1 MRCEKHGEYDERKVT
16 IFGKEIMMDCPSC
29 TEEKLNEER
38 KKEIEENKNA
48 ITKEMERK
56 NIEPIFYGATL
67 ENYIVENAEQKKAK
81 EAIEKLIEE
90 RKGKII
96 MLGKNGTG
104 KTHLAVCAVKGI
116 GGRIY
121 TMYEIATR
129 IRASYT
135 ARAKE
140 DELDIVNELAR
151 IPLLVIDE
159 IGRTK
164 GSDAEE
170 NWLSYIIDKRNSRG
184 LPLIIISNKH
194 TQKTCKEGGCKDC
207 VENYLSEDVMSR
219 LCVDGKVL
227 YFTGEDFRKKR

>member
-1 MRCEKHGEYDERKVT
+1 MRCEKHGEY
-16 IFGKEIMMDCPSC
+16 
-29 TEEKLNEER
+29 EER
-38 KKEIEENKNA
+38 KANLCGRIISFGCPYCEQEQEQEQKIKEE
-48 ITKEMERK
+48 KEKEQSRK
-56 NIEPIFYGATL
+56 YELTRRNIEPIFIDSTL
-67 ENYIVENAEQKKAK
+67 ENYIAETNEQKKAK
-81 EAIEKLIEE
+81 EEIRNLIEQ

-104 KTHLAVCAVKGI
+104 KTHLAVCAVKEI
-116 GGRIY
+116 GGKIY

-140 DELDIVNELAR
+140 DELEIVDELAR
-151 IPLLVIDE
+151 LPLLVIDE

-164 GSDAEE
+164 GSEAEE
-170 NWLSYIIDKRNSRG
+170 NWLSYIIDKRNSRS

-194 TQKTCKEGGCKDC
+194 SKKTCKENGCKDC
-207 VENYLSEDVMSR
+207 IENYLSEDVMSR

>member
-1 MRCEKHGEYDERKVT
+1 MRCEKHGEY
-16 IFGKEIMMDCPSC
+16 
-29 TEEKLNEER
+29 EER
-38 KKEIEENKNA
+38 KANLCGRIISFGCPYCEQEQEQEQKIKEE
-48 ITKEMERK
+48 KEKEQSRK
-56 NIEPIFYGATL
+56 YELTRRNIEPIFIDSTL
-67 ENYIVENAEQKKAK
+67 ENYIAETNEQKKAK
-81 EAIEKLIEE
+81 EEIRKLIDQ

-104 KTHLAVCAVKGI
+104 KTHLAVCAVKEI
-116 GGRIY
+116 GGKIY

-140 DELDIVNELAR
+140 DELEIVDELAR
-151 IPLLVIDE
+151 LPLLVIDE

-164 GSDAEE
+164 GSEAEE
-170 NWLSYIIDKRNSRG
+170 NWLSYIIDKRNSRS

-194 TQKTCKEGGCKDC
+194 SKKTCKENGCKDC
-207 VENYLSEDVMSR
+207 IENYLSEDVMSR

>member
-1 MRCEKHGEYDERKVT
+1 MRCEKHGEY
-16 IFGKEIMMDCPSC
+16 
-29 TEEKLNEER
+29 EER
-38 KKEIEENKNA
+38 KANLCGRIISFGCPYCEQEQEQEQKIKAEKE
-48 ITKEMERK
+48 KEQSIMHKLMRQ
-56 NIEPIFYGATL
+56 NIEPIFFNSTL
-67 ENYIVENAEQKKAK
+67 ENYICDTDEQKKAK

-104 KTHLAVCAVKGI
+104 KTHLAVCAVKVI

-140 DELDIVNELAR
+140 DELEIVDELAR
-151 IPLLVIDE
+151 LPLLVIDE

-194 TQKTCKEGGCKDC
+194 TKKTCKEGGCKDC
-207 VENYLSEDVMSR
+207 VENYLSEDVLSR